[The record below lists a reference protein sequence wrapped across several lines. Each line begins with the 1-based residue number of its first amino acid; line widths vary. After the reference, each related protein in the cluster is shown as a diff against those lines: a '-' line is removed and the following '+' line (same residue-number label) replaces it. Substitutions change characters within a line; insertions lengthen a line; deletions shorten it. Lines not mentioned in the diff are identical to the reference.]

1 MRITKTEAR
10 NIALTCQLL
19 DGQERKAKQG
29 VLDVVRHL
37 GYIQIDTISVV
48 ERAHH
53 HTIWAR
59 VPNYK
64 HSMLDQLQ
72 GKDRKIYEHWSHAM
86 SYLPMEHY
94 RFSLPL
100 MARQKESLHEEG
112 FYKENKKLFAD
123 ILDRIKKEGALSSKD
138 FKAPANHKSGGWW
151 SWKPAKEA
159 LERLFWTGELLV
171 SHRKGFQK
179 FYDLPEKIIPKSID
193 TSMPVKEELFRH
205 KVLLRVRTLGAV
217 TLGDIGWFV
226 RDKVA
231 VKKTVAELQKEGFI
245 TEVEVEGL
253 EEKHYVLTENLESS
267 NKVQALKTHILSPF
281 DNLIINRNYAK
292 RLFDLDYSIECYT
305 KPEKRK
311 YGYFSLPILQGTN
324 FIGLMD
330 AKAERKEK
338 TLTIRNLYF
347 FGALK
352 KTEVRSL
359 ADKFKEFAE
368 FNCCHAIKIEQCN
381 QEKAVNEVKKNL
393 PQTIS

>member
-19 DGQERKAKQG
+19 DGQEHKNKQS
-29 VLDVVRHL
+29 VLDVIRHL

-53 HTIWAR
+53 HTIWVR

-64 HSMLDQLQ
+64 HSMLDKLQ
-72 GKDRKIYEHWSHAM
+72 GKDRKVFEHWSHAM

-112 FYKENKKLFAD
+112 FYKENKRLFAD

-138 FKAPANHKSGGWW
+138 FEAPENHKSNGWW

-179 FYDLPEKIIPKSID
+179 FYDLPERIIPKSID
-193 TSMPVKEELFRH
+193 TSMPSKEELFRH
-205 KVLLRVRTLGAV
+205 KVLLRARTLGAV

-226 RDKVA
+226 RDKIA
-231 VKKTVAELQKEGFI
+231 VKKTVAELQKEGVI
-245 TEVEVEGL
+245 TEIEIEGL
-253 EEKHYVLTENLESS
+253 EEKHYVLTENLDLAI
-267 NKVQALKTHILSPF
+267 NKKPKNTHILSPF

-292 RLFDLDYSIECYT
+292 RLFDLDYTIECYT

-338 TLTIRNLYF
+338 TLIIRNLHF
-347 FGALK
+347 FEALK
-352 KTEVRSL
+352 KTEVKSL
-359 ADKFKEFAE
+359 ADKIKEFAE
-368 FNCCHAIKIEQCN
+368 FNCCHAIKIEQCS
-381 QEKAVNEVKKNL
+381 QTKVANELKKIL
-393 PQTIS
+393 QQTTS

>member
-1 MRITKTEAR
+1 M
-10 NIALTCQLL
+10 L
-19 DGQERKAKQG
+19 DVKERKAKQG
-29 VLDVVRHL
+29 VLDVIRHL

-59 VPNYK
+59 VPSYK
-64 HSMLDQLQ
+64 HKMLDELQ
-72 GKDRKIYEHWSHAM
+72 GKDRKTFEHWSHAM

-100 MARQKESLHEEG
+100 MARQKESLHVEG

-123 ILDRIKKEGALSSKD
+123 IISRIEKEGALSSKD
-138 FKAPANHKSGGWW
+138 FEAPEGHKSGGWW
-151 SWKPAKEA
+151 EWKPAKEA

-179 FYDLPEKIIPKSID
+179 FYDLSERIIPKSID
-193 TSMPVKEELFRH
+193 KSTPTKEELFRH
-205 KVLLRVRTLGAV
+205 KVLMRIRSLGTV
-217 TLGDIGWFV
+217 TLSDIGWFV
-226 RDKVA
+226 RDKIL
-231 VKKTVAELQKEGFI
+231 VKKTVAEFQKEGAI
-245 TEVEVEGL
+245 KEIEIDGL
-253 EEKHYVLTENLESS
+253 EEKHYVLIENLESAG
-267 NKVQALKTHILSPF
+267 NEQPIKTHILSPF

-330 AKAERKEK
+330 AKAERKQK
-338 TLTIRNLYF
+338 VLIIKNLHLF
-347 FGALK
+347 VNPK
-352 KTEVRSL
+352 KTELKSF
-359 ADKFKEFAE
+359 ADEINEFAE
-368 FNCCHAIKIEQCN
+368 FNCCHAIQIEHCS
-381 QEKAVNEVKKNL
+381 QEKAVNELKKTL
-393 PQTIS
+393 LQKIS

>member
-1 MRITKTEAR
+1 MKISKHEAR
-10 NIALTCQLL
+10 KIALKCQLL
-19 DGQERKAKQG
+19 DGQERKGKQG
-29 VLDVVRHL
+29 LIDAIRHL

-53 HTIWAR
+53 HTIWTR
-59 VPNYK
+59 VRDYK
-64 HSMLDQLQ
+64 HQTLDQLQ
-72 GKDRKIYEHWSHAM
+72 TKDRKIFEHWSHAM

-123 ILDRIKKEGALSSKD
+123 ILGRIEKEGALSSKD
-138 FKAPANHKSGGWW
+138 FEAPEGHRSGGWW

-159 LERLFWTGELLV
+159 LERLFRTGELLI

-179 FYDLPEKIIPKSID
+179 FYDLPERIIPKKID
-193 TSMPVKEELFRH
+193 TSTPTKEELFRH
-205 KVLLRVRTLGAV
+205 KVIMRIRSLGTV
-217 TLGDIGWFV
+217 TLSDIGWFV
-226 RDKVA
+226 RDKTA
-231 VKKTVAELQKEGFI
+231 VKKTVAELQKEGLI
-245 TEVEVEGL
+245 KEIEIDGL
-253 EEKHYVLTENLESS
+253 DEKHYALCDNLESAD
-267 NKVQALKTHILSPF
+267 KDQTLKTYILSPF

-292 RLFDLDYSIECYT
+292 RLFDLDYTIECYT

-338 TLTIRNLYF
+338 ALAIRNLHLF
-347 FGALK
+347 EMPK
-352 KTEVRSL
+352 KAELESL
-359 ADKFKEFAE
+359 IKEIKGFAH
-368 FNCCHAIKIEQCN
+368 FNCCDEARL
-381 QEKAVNEVKKNL
+381 EKSNL
-393 PQTIS
+393 PKIASKLNEAFNQGG